1 MVRNAGRIHRTTM
14 FPWHTSRAVAESS
27 APRRGAWRHLGCA
40 LGILAAALLF
50 EVALRAIFADWNYP
64 PAAIRTIRNYTE
76 GISVAHFEADGLG
89 QLGNRL
95 TGNPPM
101 LGAPEGLIVG
111 DSHVAAQAVRDEE
124 TMGAIIERLSRTA
137 GHPLNVRQYGWPS
150 ANAPTFLAAA
160 ESLLHRRNPA
170 WIAVV
175 LNAYNIGAPALTAT
189 GNWRMEL
196 GPGNSFRLIEARP
209 RPSSAWRT
217 TARQWVAH
225 STLAMAL
232 AMRLGLIRSQRA
244 ANAIAQKS
252 ALGVDQSAGV
262 PRATVLGLK
271 EAYGAR
277 LLIVFT
283 PSLLGPGHSDVEAT
297 ETEVLRLCAEEHVA
311 CISVR
316 GALEQDRND
325 HLRLSRGFHNTAPGL
340 GHFNAIG
347 HRIIGQEIWR
357 YLAVHAPAPL

>member
-1 MVRNAGRIHRTTM
+1 MVRNAGRNHRTKM
-14 FPWHTSRAVAESS
+14 FPSHTSRRALERA
-27 APRRGAWRHLGCA
+27 APRRGAWRHVGCA

-50 EVALRAIFADWNYP
+50 EVGLRPIFADWNYP
-64 PAAIRTIRNYTE
+64 PAAIRTSRNYTE

-95 TGNPPM
+95 TGNPP
-101 LGAPEGLIVG
+101 LAGAPEGVIVG

-150 ANAPTFLAAA
+150 ANAPTFLATAA
-160 ESLLHRRNPA
+160 SLLERRNPA
-170 WIAVV
+170 WVAVV

-196 GPGNSFRLIEARP
+196 GPGDSFRLIEARP
-209 RPSSAWRT
+209 RPSSGWRI
-217 TARQWVAH
+217 TARRWVAH

-232 AMRLGLIRSQRA
+232 AQRLGLIRSQRA
-244 ANAIAQKS
+244 ANASAQQS
-252 ALGVDQSAGV
+252 AVGSDESAGV

-277 LLIVFT
+277 LLIVYT
-283 PSLLGPGHSDVEAT
+283 PSLLGAGHIAVDAT

-316 GALEQDRND
+316 AALEQDRND
-325 HLRLSRGFHNTAPGL
+325 YLRLSRGFHNTAPGV

-347 HRIIGQEIWR
+347 HRIIGQEVWR
-357 YLAVHAPAPL
+357 YLAVHAPAP